1 LLIALRAVAALWRER
16 RARKRTYNDCFSS
29 LMCAKE
35 RRAAMSA
42 KEATNVPTGSQ
53 DLGATERSGL
63 ERPMSNL
70 RLVAL
75 IGLSSAVLLLLF
87 AFLLTSAVVVP
98 QSGLLLLSASHIL
111 LAAVAGY
118 ASLRFGP
125 LLVVAIGLAV
135 LQTVLDLVHFALRA
149 FALSFDFV
157 ALGAFF
163 FVAFLLALDALYLAS
178 MLRLRSAIDYL
189 QQRTKFK
196 VNEGADLNELE
207 SDVRSGLL
215 SQESNTLRVAAL
227 FGGFAVTAL
236 LFFTILFVGFS
247 PRYAWLTLLH
257 ASHIVL
263 ALFAIAFFEA
273 STIAAVFFLFFAV
286 GQLTADG
293 VALALRL
300 DGLALLTGTVSLQ
313 SIASVIYLLVNIALL
328 LVDAIYVSASLTY
341 AYVRSGADP
350 ATTTSM
356 SMVQAQVTRELSDA
370 PFVARLHA
378 MRVRKQK

>member
-1 LLIALRAVAALWRER
+1 
-16 RARKRTYNDCFSS
+16 
-29 LMCAKE
+29 
-35 RRAAMSA
+35 
-42 KEATNVPTGSQ
+42 VPTGSQ

-215 SQESNTLRVAAL
+215 SQESNTLRVTAL